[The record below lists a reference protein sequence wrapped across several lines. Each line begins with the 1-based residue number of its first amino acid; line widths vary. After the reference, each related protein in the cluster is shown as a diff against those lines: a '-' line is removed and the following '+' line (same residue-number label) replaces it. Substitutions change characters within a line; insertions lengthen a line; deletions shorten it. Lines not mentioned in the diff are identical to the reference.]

1 MDDTIQTKERVEQ
14 NDPSG
19 SILQSTKPDLMC
31 GDAHQI
37 SIFQPTVIIDSHMHI
52 QSGRCSTL
60 QFVRNQGPLAPIQEG
75 FQFSRTVIE
84 GAGTATGGL
93 LTLFEWLL
101 VKPVEKIVNIFSDSP
116 PKNSQDK
123 YFERNALLELLDMQ
137 TNSTDVVAD
146 LFINERDNVFDNYF
160 NKAENCPL
168 YVHAPH
174 LVFSSVV
181 MTMDMEYAHIDGYF
195 GLRIYNP
202 LYDKDKPIDPTDPA
216 RYWTPSHGKWEKFPL
231 LGGLIDKTF
240 YTKLRDKT
248 VYQKVGVSGKVEVI
262 DRSEGYNVYKK
273 NAKNDGHII
282 GCCWNPQIDNSTL
295 VSIEALPV
303 LMSKAEGKKYENW
316 DRQLKLTEEAILK
329 YPLKLLPMFHYDP
342 RRWQLKGKGA
352 NADLITKVMGEN
364 ALYLGFKM
372 YTAQGYRPWDVR
384 RLPTMKE
391 FYGKCC
397 LNGIPILNHC
407 TPGGAKTQEADEYY
421 NLEHP
426 FDDSNE
432 ETKEREGCSAT
443 DYFSKY
449 FVSPEAWKKVLDSG
463 VELEEEQYCLPLN
476 NLRLCLAHFG
486 GPKALDWSQQI
497 IDMIMHKDKYVPNL
511 FAYPNLY
518 TDISSSFAS
527 GNFRDYFKELFTNKL
542 SELEKKR
549 MRSRI
554 LFGTDWFLIFG
565 YSLFNKQMLWDYI
578 TTTKEWLDSFDTSL
592 WPYFTQYNPYR
603 FYRLDTQVPR
613 IKDCIIKKL
622 KNKAVLEGHENPD
635 EADFEPMINDAAWVQ
650 KANQPQFDLE
660 ETKCVT

>member
-1 MDDTIQTKERVEQ
+1 MEQ
-14 NDPSG
+14 NDPGG
-19 SILQSTKPDLMC
+19 SILQSVKPDLMC

-60 QFVRNQGPLAPIQEG
+60 QFVRHQGPLAPIQED
-75 FQFSRTVIE
+75 FQFSRRVIE
-84 GAGTATGGL
+84 GTGIATGAL

-101 VKPVEKIVNIFSDSP
+101 VKPVEKIVEVFSDTP
-116 PKNSQDK
+116 PKNPQDE

-146 LFINERDNVFDNYF
+146 LFINDRDNVFDKYF

-168 YVHAPH
+168 YAHAPH

-216 RYWTPSHGKWEKFPL
+216 RYWTPAHGKWVKIPI
-231 LGGLIDKTF
+231 LGAIERMFFTIS
-240 YTKLRDKT
+240 RDKT
-248 VYQKVGVSGKVEVI
+248 VYRKVSAPGKVVVI
-262 DRSEGYNVYKK
+262 DRSEVFNVYEE
-273 NAKNDGHII
+273 NAKNDGHIF
-282 GCCWNPQIDNSTL
+282 GSCWDPQKDNSTP
-295 VSIEALPV
+295 VRIEALPV
-303 LMSKAEGKKYENW
+303 LMPKSEGKKYENW
-316 DRQLKLTEEAILK
+316 DRQLKQTEEAILK

-384 RLPTMKE
+384 RLPTLKE

-407 TPGGAKTQEADEYY
+407 TPGGAKTQEAEDYY

-426 FDDSNE
+426 FDDANE
-432 ETKEREGCSAT
+432 GKKERKGCSPS
-443 DYFSKY
+443 DYFSKH

-463 VELEEEQYCLPLN
+463 VELEEEQYCLQLN

-497 IDMIMHKDKYVPNL
+497 IDMVLAKNKKIPDQY
-511 FAYPNLY
+511 AYPNLY
-518 TDISSSFAS
+518 TDISSSFA
-527 GNFRDYFKELFTNKL
+527 
-542 SELEKKR
+542 
-549 MRSRI
+549 
-554 LFGTDWFLIFG
+554 
-565 YSLFNKQMLWDYI
+565 
-578 TTTKEWLDSFDTSL
+578 
-592 WPYFTQYNPYR
+592 
-603 FYRLDTQVPR
+603 
-613 IKDCIIKKL
+613 
-622 KNKAVLEGHENPD
+622 
-635 EADFEPMINDAAWVQ
+635 
-650 KANQPQFDLE
+650 
-660 ETKCVT
+660 

>member
-1 MDDTIQTKERVEQ
+1 MADVKQTKERVEQ
-14 NDPSG
+14 NDPRG
-19 SILQSTKPDLMC
+19 STLKSVKPDLMC

-60 QFVRNQGPLAPIQEG
+60 QFVRNQGPLAPIQEN

-84 GAGTATGGL
+84 GAGIATGSL

-101 VKPVEKIVNIFSDSP
+101 VKPVQKIVEVFSDTP
-116 PKNSQDK
+116 PKNPQDGYLEK
-123 YFERNALLELLDMQ
+123 NAVLELLDMQ

-160 NKAENCPL
+160 KKAENCPL
-168 YVHAPH
+168 YEHAPH
-174 LVFSSVV
+174 LVYSSAV

-202 LYDKDKPIDPTDPA
+202 LYDKDKPIDRTDPA
-216 RYWTPSHGKWEKFPL
+216 RYWTPAHGKWVKCPVM
-231 LGGLIDKTF
+231 GGIERIFFTVP
-240 YTKLRDKT
+240 RDKT
-248 VYQKVGVSGKVEVI
+248 VYRKVGASGKVEVI
-262 DRSEGYNVYKK
+262 DRSEAYNVYRE

-282 GCCWNPQIDNSTL
+282 GSCWDPEIDNSTP

-316 DRQLKLTEEAILK
+316 EKQLKLTEEAILK

-352 NADLITKVMGEN
+352 NADLITKVMGQN

-397 LNGIPILNHC
+397 RNGIPILNHC
-407 TPGGAKTQEADEYY
+407 TPGGAKTQEADDYY

-426 FDDSNE
+426 FDDVNAENE
-432 ETKEREGCSAT
+432 ERKGCSPS
-443 DYFSKY
+443 DYFSKH
-449 FVSPEAWKKVLDSG
+449 FVSPEAWKKVLDSE
-463 VELEEEQYCLPLN
+463 VELEEEHYCLQLN
-476 NLRLCLAHFG
+476 NLHLCLAHFG

-497 IDMIMHKDKYVPNL
+497 IDMIMQKDKYVPKL

-527 GNFRDYFKELFTNKL
+527 GKFRDYFKELFTQKL
-542 SELEKKR
+542 SEQEKRR

-565 YSLFNKQMLWDYI
+565 YNVFNKQKLWDYI
-578 TTTKEWLDSFDTSL
+578 ATTKQWLDSFDTSL

-603 FYRLDTQVPR
+603 FYRLDTEVAR
-613 IKDCIIKKL
+613 IKKSIIYFTDNNVYENVEKITPSKK
-622 KNKAVLEGHENPD
+622 EE
-635 EADFEPMINDAAWVQ
+635 INLDAAWIEA
-650 KANQPQFDLE
+650 ANKPHEIIE
-660 ETKCVT
+660 ETP